1 MTGQRGHGARHVSRT
16 KMRVRPI
23 PARAPARALTLAA
36 VLAAG
41 LAMPGMATATETP
54 AVPQAE
60 AIRENDPLKVVVSL
74 ASQRISVY
82 RGDRLLDS
90 APVSTGRRGY
100 STPSGV
106 FSILEK
112 RRRHFSNLYN
122 NAPMPYMQRLTWS
135 GIALHQGRLPG
146 YPASHGCIR
155 LPRQFAKTLFG
166 LTERGAHVVVAR
178 DEARPVRISHRTLFQ
193 PTHREDIIGPS
204 LVSAGGMTDGVDAAA
219 LAIADAEAAS
229 VRLAAF
235 DNRDDAPLRILITRR
250 TVREEVRGVQRM
262 LTDLGYDPGPVDGI
276 RGRMTIAAIKA
287 FEQDLGFDAEGRI
300 HDELIRTLHAAAE
313 LPPPA
318 TGHLYVRQNYV
329 DIFDAPITIRDA
341 EDKIGTHVYTLMNY
355 GEGERGRWTMLTA
368 EAVEGATARGAL
380 NRIELPGDLRRKI
393 EDMLTPGS
401 SVIIS
406 DHGIGRETGRGTDF
420 IVLTRT

>member
-1 MTGQRGHGARHVSRT
+1 MTGHRGESTWPPGPTQTSY
-16 KMRVRPI
+16 RPSFTN
-23 PARAPARALTLAA
+23 RLMLAG

-41 LAMPGMATATETP
+41 IAMPGMATATETP
-54 AVPQAE
+54 AVPEAE
-60 AIRENDPLKVVVSL
+60 AVRRDDPLKIVVSL
-74 ASQRISVY
+74 ANQRISVY
-82 RGDRLLDS
+82 RGDRLVDS

-155 LPRQFAKTLFG
+155 MPRQFAKNLFG
-166 LTERGAHVVVAR
+166 MTERGAHVVVAR
-178 DEARPVRISHRTLFQ
+178 DDARPVPVSHPALFQ
-193 PTHREDIIGPS
+193 PTHREDILGPS
-204 LVSAGGMTDGVDAAA
+204 LVSASSASDGIDAAA

-276 RGRMTIAAIKA
+276 RGRMTIAAIKT
-287 FEQDLGFDAEGRI
+287 FEQDLGFDPEGQI

-318 TGHLYVRQNYV
+318 TGHLYIRQNYV
-329 DIFDAPITIRDA
+329 DILDAPITIRDA
-341 EDKIGTHVYTLMNY
+341 EEKIGTHVYTLMNY
-355 GEGERGRWTMLTA
+355 GAGERGRWTMLTA
-368 EAVEGATARGAL
+368 DNSEGASARGAL
-380 NRIELPGDLRRKI
+380 NRIELPDDLRQKI

-401 SVIIS
+401 SMIIS
-406 DHGIGRETGRGTDF
+406 DHGLGRETGRGTDF

>member
-1 MTGQRGHGARHVSRT
+1 MTGHRGQATCPRGWTATRY
-16 KMRVRPI
+16 RPSFTNRLI
-23 PARAPARALTLAA
+23 LAA

-41 LAMPGMATATETP
+41 MAMPGTAAATETP
-54 AVPQAE
+54 AVLQAE
-60 AIRENDPLKVVVSL
+60 AAREDDPLKIVVSL
-74 ASQRISVY
+74 ANQRISVY
-82 RGDRLLDS
+82 RGDRLVES
-90 APVSTGRRGY
+90 SPVSTGRRGY

-155 LPRQFAKTLFG
+155 LPQQFAKTLFG

-178 DEARPVRISHRTLFQ
+178 DDARPVPISHPALFQ
-193 PTHREDIIGPS
+193 PTHREDILGPS
-204 LVSAGGMTDGVDAAA
+204 LVSAGSMTDGIDTAA

-229 VRLAAF
+229 VRLTAF
-235 DNRDDAPLRILITRR
+235 DARDDAPLRILITRR

-262 LTDLGYDPGPVDGI
+262 LAGLGYDPGPADGI

-287 FEQDLGFDAEGRI
+287 FEQDLGFDPEGQI
-300 HDELIRTLHAAAE
+300 HDELVRALHAAAE

-318 TGHLYVRQNYV
+318 TGHIYVRQNYV
-329 DIFDAPITIRDA
+329 DVFDAPITIRDA
-341 EDKIGTHVYTLMNY
+341 DEKIGTHVYTLMNY

-368 EAVEGATARGAL
+368 EAVDGASARGAL
-380 NRIELPGDLRRKI
+380 NRIEIPDALRRKI